1 MIDELT
7 MSHNL
12 LYLTQTCEAGRN
24 GHFCFSTLRCLV
36 ELTWRI
42 SLICPLD
49 PRNAFIPLIL
59 QGLRQSSCRGQG
71 RENREGMG
79 FL

>member
-24 GHFCFSTLRCLV
+24 GHFLFLYTTMSSGIDLAD
-36 ELTWRI
+36 I
-42 SLICPLD
+42 SYL
-49 PRNAFIPLIL
+49 
-59 QGLRQSSCRGQG
+59 SSGSKECIYSINPAR
-71 RENREGMG
+71 
-79 FL
+79 LATV